1 VTFARASPRL
11 RISSSSFINDPR
23 RSNYNNQTTPGDKM
37 KRTIASALV
46 LTLTAAAT
54 PAMAQELF
62 EPPLQILLP
71 VQTAGVA
78 VGDIN
83 GDGYTDVATNGCC
96 LFPGPIPQIY
106 LFHGQPDHTLNPT
119 PVIHQPLSL
128 TGSLNIAD
136 VTGDG
141 RADIV
146 GTGFNGIEV
155 IAQDV
160 SGGLAPSIF
169 YPSAYAEQ
177 ARVGDFNGDGR
188 LDVIGLEFSVDGHIN
203 TEEAAL
209 WYQNAAGS
217 FDAETLVP
225 LPHGF
230 NDDVEV
236 TDLNGDGRTDVVV
249 VNAFNEPAIV
259 VLYQTAVGTMSAP
272 VSLSIG
278 PGVLCWQVGVGD
290 VNGDGRKDI
299 VASYGGYT
307 TDVHLAVFRQN
318 ADGSFAAPQ
327 LLGAADWLTALE
339 IADANGDGRADILL
353 LHQNS
358 LGVITQNADGTLGVE
373 TLIPL
378 PTAGGHAHY
387 GFVAKD
393 INGDGVNDV
402 AYSQVG
408 AQGAL
413 TVLYGIPRDP
423 PPTNRPPL
431 AVADRVTMYCD
442 GTITITVLANDSDP
456 DGDAL
461 KVTKV
466 SNPANGTAKISA
478 DGKRVKYDPKRRFR
492 GTDRFTYTISDG
504 HGGSATATVTVI
516 VR

>member
-1 VTFARASPRL
+1 MR
-11 RISSSSFINDPR
+11 
-23 RSNYNNQTTPGDKM
+23 
-37 KRTIASALV
+37 RTITSAIV
-46 LTLTAAAT
+46 LTLTAAA
-54 PAMAQELF
+54 PAFSQELF
-62 EPPLQILLP
+62 QPPWQVLLP
-71 VQTAGVA
+71 LQTAGVA
-78 VGDIN
+78 VGDVN
-83 GDGYTDVATNGCC
+83 GDGYKDVVTNGCC

-106 LFHGQPDHTLNPT
+106 LFHGQPDHTLSPT
-119 PVIHQPLSL
+119 PVAIQPLSL

-141 RADIV
+141 RADLV
-146 GTGFNGIEV
+146 GSGFNGIEV
-155 IAQDV
+155 IAQDTA
-160 SGGLAPSIF
+160 GGLAPSVF
-169 YPSAYAEQ
+169 YPSNYSEQ

-203 TEEAAL
+203 TEEAAI

-217 FDAETLVP
+217 FDAQTLVP

-230 NDDVEV
+230 NDDVDPA
-236 TDLNGDGRTDVVV
+236 DLNGDGRTDVVV
-249 VNAFNEPAIV
+249 VNGFNEPAIV
-259 VLYQTAVGTMSAP
+259 VLYQTAAGTMSAP
-272 VSLSIG
+272 VPLSIG
-278 PGVLCWQVGVGD
+278 PGILVWQVGVGD

-327 LLGAADWLTALE
+327 LLGAADWLTAIE
-339 IADANGDGRADILL
+339 IADVTGDAKNDIAL
-353 LHQNS
+353 LHQSS
-358 LGVITQNADGTLGVE
+358 LGVIAQNADGTLAAE

-378 PTAGGHAHY
+378 PPAGGHAHF
-387 GFVAKD
+387 GFVVTD
-393 INGDGVNDV
+393 INGDGVNDA

-423 PPTNRPPL
+423 PPANRPPV
-431 AVADRVTMYCD
+431 AVADRVTIVCD
-442 GTITITVLANDSDP
+442 ASVTIAVLANDSDP

-461 KVTKV
+461 NVTKV
-466 SNPANGTAKISA
+466 SKPANGTAKATA
-478 DGKRVKYDPKRRFR
+478 DGKRVKYEPKRRFR

-504 HGGSATATVTVI
+504 RGGTATATVTVT